1 MPSSTISSKGQITLP
16 KPIRDALQVDTG
28 DRVLFIVREDGIV
41 ELRPETV
48 DILDLVGILI
58 PPRGQTATVDQM
70 KDAIR
75 KASAK
80 AHKKSSTP

>member
-16 KPIRDALQVDTG
+16 KTIREALQVDTG
-28 DRVLFIVREDGIV
+28 DRVLFIVREDGVV

-58 PPRGQTATVDQM
+58 PPAGHSATVDQM
-70 KDAIR
+70 KVAIH
-75 KASAK
+75 KAAAK
-80 AHKKSSTP
+80 AHRKSSLP